1 MSERTELPNKC
12 KIKNRAFKCTTNDQS
27 TCGFA
32 CGAVGNGTCCYW
44 NLRGECM
51 DRRANLDAAQ
61 TRIAELEAANKEL
74 VGAMIHCIESIRSIK
89 WGYDGDGGAWNAV
102 EVMDDK
108 LAEIQSKANGGENT

>member
-1 MSERTELPNKC
+1 MAPSETA
-12 KIKNRAFKCTTNDQS
+12 RAVTG
-27 TCGFA
+27 TCGVNA
-32 CGAVGNGTCCYW
+32 W
-44 NLRGECM
+44 I
-51 DRRANLDAAQ
+51 AALISTPQ
-61 TRIAELEAANKEL
+61 TRIAELEAVNKEL